1 MNVRLRDSIPDPS
14 LDAIRLDDCPVC
26 KARSTPWRT
35 KHTPAGAFPIEVCS
49 ACDYA
54 FVNPRPSLAFL
65 MDFYN
70 TSGHSHTPCAT
81 PIETAVDAVSSEARF
96 PNSSLDARRIVG
108 TMARL
113 LHGATRGRFL
123 DVGCG
128 YGFYVRQA
136 RQLGF
141 DVEAIE
147 LASTER
153 RIAKELADVDAQAIS
168 FEQFEAPAGS
178 FSAILMSQILEH
190 AHDVN
195 LWMEKSHRLLSQ
207 RGVLAVAVPNFAS
220 AFRRVLQEKEPFIT
234 PPSHLNFF
242 TPTSLAR
249 LLASHGFRVAETQW
263 VSRLSPSAFAKR
275 LPSGTRFLAPLLQ
288 KSSSLALAAIDRLH
302 LGQLITVYGIKE

>member
-1 MNVRLRDSIPDPS
+1 MNMRLNNSVPDPLS
-14 LDAIRLDDCPVC
+14 DAIRLEGCPIC
-26 KARSTPWRT
+26 KARSTTWRT
-35 KHTPAGAFPIEVCS
+35 KDTPVGAFPIETCS
-49 ACDYA
+49 SCGYA
-54 FVNPRPSLAFL
+54 FVNPRPSLAYL

-81 PIETAVDAVSSEARF
+81 PIENAVDAVSSEARF

-113 LHGATRGRFL
+113 LGNASRGRFL

-141 DVEAIE
+141 DVSAIE

-153 RIAKELADVDAQAIS
+153 RIAKELADVDAQAVS
-168 FEQFEAPAGS
+168 FEQFEAPAAG

-195 LWMEKSHRLLSQ
+195 LWAEKSHRLLSKQ
-207 RGVLAVAVPNFAS
+207 GVLAVAVPNFAS

-242 TPTSLAR
+242 TPSSLAR

-275 LPSGTRFLAPLLQ
+275 LPSGTRFVAPLLQ
-288 KSSSLALAAIDRLH
+288 RSSSLALAAIDRLH
-302 LGQLITVYGIKE
+302 LGQLITVYGVKE